1 MIAVSLTPTEIEVGV
16 ATDVSLDISNRGT
29 DTCTNIVLRL
39 DFPVQARHLRGH
51 SRVDVVSLVPG
62 QATRHTIRL
71 RADTTGRWPVTSS
84 NFSYRDGRGGTQRI
98 PDFRQ
103 DLTVV
108 PRTAPPPAPLPRNPA
123 LRVTPTTSVLPLG
136 EWEVLPVTLE
146 NEGSGAAHEVVLRV
160 SGPFST
166 GPGADRQRFRSIGPG
181 QREHVAI
188 PLIASQPGSNV
199 PVVFELD
206 YADDSGRRVQTHQ
219 VVPVRVSRA
228 APPTDAP
235 EQATRILFLSAD
247 PGSGGGARLRLDAE
261 LREIRDRLAQGRF
274 RDRFDL
280 HDRTAV
286 RASDLSRHL
295 LDVRPRIVHFS
306 GHGTR
311 DGWLVLEDS
320 SGRSQPVPPPGF
332 ARLFSLVADSVECVV
347 LNACYSEALG
357 SALAEHIQHVIGMR
371 TAIGDEAAL
380 AFSDGFY
387 VGVAAAE
394 PIDRAFEF
402 GLAQIMLHDIPEHR
416 TPVLYRH
423 RG

>member
-1 MIAVSLTPTEIEVGV
+1 VIAVSLTPAEIEVGV
-16 ATDVSLDISNRGT
+16 ATDVSLGISNSGT

-39 DFPVQARHLRGH
+39 DFPVQVRHLRGH
-51 SRVDVVSLVPG
+51 SRVDVVRLAPG
-62 QATRHTIRL
+62 QTTSHTIRL
-71 RADTTGRWPVTSS
+71 RADTSGTWPVTSS

-98 PDFRQ
+98 PDFRR

-108 PRTAPPPAPLPRNPA
+108 PRTEPPAPPSRRNPA
-123 LRVTPTTSVLPLG
+123 LRVTATASVLPLG
-136 EWEVLPVTLE
+136 EWEVLPATLE
-146 NEGSGAAHEVVLRV
+146 NEGSGAAYDVMLRV
-160 SGPFST
+160 SGPLAT
-166 GPGADRQRFRSIGPG
+166 GPGADRQRFLSIGPG

-188 PLIASQPGSNV
+188 PVIASQPGSNV

-206 YADDSGRRVQTHQ
+206 YTDDSGRRVQVNQ

-228 APPTDAP
+228 ASPGDAP
-235 EQATRILFLSAD
+235 EQAMRILFLSAD
-247 PGSGGGARLRLDAE
+247 PHSGGGARLRLDEE

-286 RASDLSRHL
+286 RTSDLSRHL
-295 LDVRPRIVHFS
+295 LDVRPRVVHFS

-357 SALAEHIQHVIGMR
+357 SALAEHIRYVIGMR
-371 TAIGDEAAL
+371 TAIGDKAAL

-387 VGVAAAE
+387 VGVAAGE
-394 PIDRAFEF
+394 SIDRAFEF
-402 GLAQIMLHDIPEHR
+402 GLAQIMLHGIPEDR
-416 TPVLYRH
+416 TPVLYRQ